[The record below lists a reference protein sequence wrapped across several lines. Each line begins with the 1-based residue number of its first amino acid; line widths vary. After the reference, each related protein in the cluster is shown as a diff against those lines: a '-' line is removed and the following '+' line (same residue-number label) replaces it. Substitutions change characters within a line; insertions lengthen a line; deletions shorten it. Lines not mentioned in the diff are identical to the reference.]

1 MAELIG
7 NIVLLF
13 VAIIALK
20 SFATKNPNVATKA
33 RHALQNLDANIE
45 ARTKTSH
52 RINNPQLYCNAA
64 DFLILAAICKHPA
77 TQPVLDDLNCTTERA
92 AVIRKRLMHELQD
105 R

>member
-7 NIVLLF
+7 NIVLMSVAF
-13 VAIIALK
+13 VALK
-20 SFATKNPNVATKA
+20 SFATKNRNLANTA
-33 RHALQNLDANIE
+33 RNALQNLDANIE
-45 ARTKTSH
+45 ARAKTSH

-64 DFLILAAICKHPA
+64 DFLILAAICKHPQ